1 MSIFKPANSKLV
13 YPDTNRNVLR
23 NPDLRNLNQTRL
35 SGSTLGDEMDYDD
48 ITIHRSWRSY
58 HENEPSSVKY
68 FLFEI
73 SQRNPGELEYSEK
86 FYKAVRFIRLTR
98 VPRYL
103 RQSTAAS
110 GPNMVFEQM
119 RDVLAAIREQGVL
132 FINLIAKSPNL
143 PLIFAYGVQGVG
155 NTLEEAKHIADE
167 AYAVLEMQLN
177 GTYQQLMYQPINTSE
192 GELLSRYQ
200 SEWNYVDNYSAF
212 LAQISKINFGSN

>member
-73 SQRNPGELEYSEK
+73 SQ
-86 FYKAVRFIRLTR
+86 
-98 VPRYL
+98 
-103 RQSTAAS
+103 
-110 GPNMVFEQM
+110 
-119 RDVLAAIREQGVL
+119 
-132 FINLIAKSPNL
+132 
-143 PLIFAYGVQGVG
+143 
-155 NTLEEAKHIADE
+155 
-167 AYAVLEMQLN
+167 
-177 GTYQQLMYQPINTSE
+177 
-192 GELLSRYQ
+192 
-200 SEWNYVDNYSAF
+200 
-212 LAQISKINFGSN
+212 